1 VGIPSKVRVGKGAV
15 ILGQSGIMSSVEGGK
30 TYLGSPAREAKQ
42 KLREIALS
50 ARLPEIVKKLD
61 L

>member
-1 VGIPSKVRVGKGAV
+1 
-15 ILGQSGIMSSVEGGK
+15 VEGGK

-42 KLREIALS
+42 KLREIELS
-50 ARLPEIVKKLD
+50 ARLPEIAKKLG